1 MEPSTPA
8 YFQSHY
14 MPNTPAQRRNMLDSI
29 GIKSIEELF
38 NDIPEAHRNP
48 TLKIPPPMPELDLRN
63 ELLSLSSNNNSVAE
77 SSCFLGAGVYNHFI
91 PSIVIPLIT
100 RGEFLTSYTPYQA
113 EASQGTL
120 QVAYE
125 FQTMVCNLMGMDVAN
140 DGMYEGATSV
150 AEAALMACRIT
161 GRDAIGILNTMSPSY
176 REVVETYTKPQGL
189 KIHLLD
195 PDNLVIPEE
204 TACVLAQYPN
214 FFGYIEDLSY
224 YKRTCDESG
233 ALLVVSTDPVAM
245 GMFQSPGALGADIVT
260 GEGQGLGIP
269 MSFGGPYIGLFATKD
284 KFVRQMPGRIVG
296 KTIDANND
304 PGYVLTLQ
312 PREQHIRRE
321 KATSNIC
328 TSQALLALASTITI
342 AALGKHGLRQMAEL
356 CYHKAHYAASL
367 IQNLDGYSLPIDG
380 TFFKETVV
388 KCPVSPSI
396 INERLL
402 ENGIIGGLDIS
413 HIMPDCMLLCV
424 TEMNSKAEIESLVE
438 ILAEFK

>member
-161 GRDAIGILNTMSPSY
+161 GRDGIGILNTMSPSY

-380 TFFKETVV
+380 TFFKEMTV

-402 ENGIIGGLDIS
+402 EDGIIGGLDIS

>member
-1 MEPSTPA
+1 LEPTTPP

-14 MPNTPAQRRNMLDSI
+14 MPNTPAQRHSMLNSI

-63 ELLSLSSNNNSVAE
+63 ELMSMSSNNHNVIDNA
-77 SSCFLGAGVYNHFI
+77 CFLGAGVYNHFI

-161 GRDAIGILNTMSPSY
+161 GRDGIAIINTMSPTY

-195 PDNLVIPEE
+195 PTNLVIPKE

-214 FFGYIEDLSY
+214 FFGYIENLSV
-224 YKRTCDESG
+224 YKKACDESG
-233 ALLVVSTDPVAM
+233 SLLIVSTDPVAM
-245 GMFQSPGALGADIVT
+245 GMFRPPGDLGADIVT

-269 MSFGGPYIGLFATKD
+269 MSFG
-284 KFVRQMPGRIVG
+284 
-296 KTIDANND
+296 NN

-342 AALGKHGLRQMAEL
+342 AALGKQGLRQMAEL

-367 IQNLDGYSLPIDG
+367 IQKLDGYSLPIDG
-380 TFFKETVV
+380 TFFKEMVI

-402 ENGIIGGLDIS
+402 KDRIIGGLDIS
-413 HIMPDCMLLCV
+413 HIMADCMLLCI
-424 TEMNSKAEIESLVE
+424 TEMNSKTEIESLAK

>member
-1 MEPSTPA
+1 LEPTTQP

-14 MPNTPAQRRNMLDSI
+14 MPNTPAQRHSMLNSI

-63 ELLSLSSNNNSVAE
+63 ELMSMSSNNHNVIDNA
-77 SSCFLGAGVYNHFI
+77 CFLGAGVYNHFI

-161 GRDAIGILNTMSPSY
+161 GRDGIAIINTMSPTY

-189 KIHLLD
+189 KIHLVD
-195 PDNLVIPEE
+195 PTNLVIPKE

-214 FFGYIEDLSY
+214 FFGYIEDLSV
-224 YKRTCDESG
+224 YKKACDESG
-233 ALLVVSTDPVAM
+233 SLLIVSTDPVAM
-245 GMFQSPGALGADIVT
+245 GMFRPPGDLGADIVT

-269 MSFGGPYIGLFATKD
+269 MSFGGPHIGLFATKD
-284 KFVRQMPGRIVG
+284 KYVRQMPGRIVG
-296 KTIDANND
+296 KTVDSNNN

-367 IQNLDGYSLPIDG
+367 IQKLDGYSLPIDG
-380 TFFKETVV
+380 TFFKEMVV

-402 ENGIIGGLDIS
+402 KDRIIGGLDIS
-413 HIMPDCMLLCV
+413 HIMADCMLLCI
-424 TEMNSKAEIESLVE
+424 TEMNSKTEIESLAK
-438 ILAEFK
+438 ILSEFK